1 MPTSKEIFVMNF
13 KVNMM
18 PFFFTAISN
27 KRSFFRQSEFEYEE
41 KKKVLVA
48 DLFSRAT
55 FFTVFK
61 L

>member
-1 MPTSKEIFVMNF
+1 MNF

-18 PFFFTAISN
+18 PFFLTAISN

-41 KKKVLVA
+41 KKKVLAA

-61 L
+61 I